1 MLVET
6 CIHYLDVDMKCK
18 TSGVSSLSA
27 YIIWMQIYNATE
39 VVLAFLFAY
48 IILMY
53 IYNAKRK
60 IH

>member
-1 MLVET
+1 
-6 CIHYLDVDMKCK
+6 
-18 TSGVSSLSA
+18 
-27 YIIWMQIYNATE
+27 MQIYNATE

-48 IILMY
+48 ILLMY